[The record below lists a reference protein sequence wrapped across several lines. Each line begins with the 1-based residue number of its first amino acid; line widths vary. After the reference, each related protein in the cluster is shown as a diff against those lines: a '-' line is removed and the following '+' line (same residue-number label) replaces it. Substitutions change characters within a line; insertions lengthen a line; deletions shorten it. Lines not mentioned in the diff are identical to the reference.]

1 MQEKLKPQMFS
12 LLSPDTIDRIV
23 YNSSSMLELH
33 MYGLWQILTLHNMQF
48 LNMVTYMDK
57 ELGYDLLGNKPVIN

>member
-1 MQEKLKPQMFS
+1 MFN
-12 LLSPDTIDRIV
+12 LLSPDTIDLIV

-48 LNMVTYMDK
+48 LNMVTYMDHK
-57 ELGYDLLGNKPVIN
+57 ELGYHVLGNKPVIN

>member
-1 MQEKLKPQMFS
+1 MFN

-23 YNSSSMLELH
+23 YNSSSVLELH

-57 ELGYDLLGNKPVIN
+57 ELGYHVLGQQASN

>member
-1 MQEKLKPQMFS
+1 MFN

-23 YNSSSMLELH
+23 YNSSSMPELH
-33 MYGLWQILTLHNMQF
+33 MYGLWQILTLHNMQL

-57 ELGYDLLGNKPVIN
+57 ELGYHVLGNKPVIN

>member
-1 MQEKLKPQMFS
+1 
-12 LLSPDTIDRIV
+12 
-23 YNSSSMLELH
+23 
-33 MYGLWQILTLHNMQF
+33 LHNMQF

>member
-1 MQEKLKPQMFS
+1 MFN

-23 YNSSSMLELH
+23 YDSSSMLELH

-48 LNMVTYMDK
+48 LNMVTYMDM
-57 ELGYDLLGNKPVIN
+57 ELGYHVLGNKRVIS